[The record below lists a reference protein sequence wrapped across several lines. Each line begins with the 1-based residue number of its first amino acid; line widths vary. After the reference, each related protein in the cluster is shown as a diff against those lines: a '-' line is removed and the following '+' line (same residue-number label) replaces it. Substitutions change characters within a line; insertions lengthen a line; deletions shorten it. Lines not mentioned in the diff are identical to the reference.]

1 MDIVDG
7 FSEDV
12 VPNATAAFSKAAN
25 QKKVFLSGVEA
36 NKVYFLNGKS
46 IKIFTVDGT
55 TSNSSH
61 GETNITVSNTPEN
74 ISINISER
82 FASLLMVRGRDQIK
96 INEYRLDFFKIN
108 AKCPFK
114 NFQIMEKELMIVA
127 EYDPIFMIN
136 NASICKLVIRL
147 TNKVN
152 STFNLKVF
160 KSFEEKETDTHT
172 LIIGA
177 SVSIII
183 PVLII
188 LALGYFYKKNI
199 QKCIQRP
206 KERPRKGS
214 GGTFV
219 VNELYQQVSYSS
231 TSTGSTVILSNQR
244 ERTILDFD
252 IPRELIKESRDLDY
266 VEEIGSGNFG
276 QVYKG
281 FLNLNH
287 YARYLKFILDRLQ

>member
-12 VPNATAAFSKAAN
+12 VPNATAAFNKTAN

-36 NKVYFLNGKS
+36 NKAYFLNGKS

-82 FASLLMVRGRDQIK
+82 FASLLMVRGRNKMK
-96 INEYRLDFFKIN
+96 INEYLFKSFKAN
-108 AKCPFK
+108 DKCPLK

-160 KSFEEKETDTHT
+160 KSFEGKETDNQTEDNT

-177 SVSIII
+177 SVSIIQVNQTEDNTLIIGASVSII

-188 LALGYFYKKNI
+188 LALVYFYKN
-199 QKCIQRP
+199 
-206 KERPRKGS
+206 
-214 GGTFV
+214 
-219 VNELYQQVSYSS
+219 
-231 TSTGSTVILSNQR
+231 
-244 ERTILDFD
+244 RT
-252 IPRELIKESRDLDY
+252 
-266 VEEIGSGNFG
+266 
-276 QVYKG
+276 
-281 FLNLNH
+281 
-287 YARYLKFILDRLQ
+287 